1 MVNLVHRRLINDFYS
16 NAQHKLS
23 VPYPEIIFKKI
34 EKLMFFSKIQR
45 QITFSQKMSFWT
57 KTQRQIKIYRF
68 ENFEILCYDLSVFH
82 KIAKN
87 ECFFVSLCWDFV
99 FVKWPKNTLLIIRIL
114 MKMTKNDIFCQYFS
128 TKNHFFDIFFNFVC
142 PKFCFSN
149 IRSILFHDFF
159 QFLFI
164 VLWGRGNLF
173 FQIPKTPLF
182 DSRFSKKDNMG
193 SSYCIAKHSTDI
205 CFHFA
210 SFWEHLYSFNFL
222 K

>member
-57 KTQRQIKIYRF
+57 KTQRQITFLQKVRFWTKTQVQTEIYRP

-87 ECFFVSLCWDFV
+87 
-99 FVKWPKNTLLIIRIL
+99 
-114 MKMTKNDIFCQYFS
+114 
-128 TKNHFFDIFFNFVC
+128 
-142 PKFCFSN
+142 
-149 IRSILFHDFF
+149 
-159 QFLFI
+159 
-164 VLWGRGNLF
+164 G
-173 FQIPKTPLF
+173 
-182 DSRFSKKDNMG
+182 
-193 SSYCIAKHSTDI
+193 
-205 CFHFA
+205 
-210 SFWEHLYSFNFL
+210 
-222 K
+222 